1 MSGKITGFL
10 REYVFVLS
18 IIFTILGGIL
28 LFLGITMMWFQD
40 IPKNMLGFSEDIILW
55 NIYVLIFGF
64 VVFGTG
70 VYYLYS
76 YLKNRKFVVEE
87 LETNKRSEFLKK
99 HVEVKLKVKHLPSK
113 YQKMLAEKEEELRI
127 K

>member
-28 LFLGITMMWFQD
+28 LFLGITMIWFQD

-64 VVFGTG
+64 VVFGIG